1 MNFYVFLSAQVSC
14 SDDYSTVDLIFNLE
28 KSKLLRTPTFVLE
41 ITTGVT
47 VALMAYERY
56 IAICQPFD
64 YETILSNPKRKSIYF
79 ILVMFY
85 AMQLFLYGMNYFLI
99 SVVRGNQT
107 RRFSQKNLAKF
118 PKLKTVK

>member
-14 SDDYSTVDLIFNLE
+14 SDDYSTVDLIFSLE

-41 ITTGVT
+41 VTTGVT

-64 YETILSNPKRKSIYF
+64 YEIILSNRNRKSIYS

-85 AMQLFLYGMNYFLI
+85 AMLLFLYGINYLFI
-99 SVVRGNQT
+99 TVVRGNQ
-107 RRFSQKNLAKF
+107 
-118 PKLKTVK
+118 PKTFFTKKPNKSLKD